1 MSCFLMSPTPSPPAP
16 LTICQTKG
24 LDVLERQGN
33 VFLTGAAGTGKSFLL
48 QRYLAGKSSDSFPI
62 VASTGAAAVLVG
74 GRTFHSFFGLGIMEG
89 GLEATVAR
97 ALRSGKLINRLN
109 RASCVIIDEVSM
121 LSGMML
127 QAAET
132 IACRIR
138 GSAEPWGGLRIIAV
152 GDFAQLPPVT
162 PGQQTKDWAFL
173 HPTWKGSD
181 FQPALLS
188 TVMRTQDVEFLRI
201 LNFVREGIVNEEV
214 QDFLRQRIST
224 SGDEEEGTRLYPHRA
239 QADAYNLRRL
249 EAMSSPLRSFKTVYE
264 GHERYIDS
272 AKKV

>member
-1 MSCFLMSPTPSPPAP
+1 MDKISSNQAA
-16 LTICQTKG
+16 LTNCQTKG

-162 PGQQTKDWAFL
+162 PDTHGKDWAFL
-173 HPTWKGSD
+173 HPVWQESD

-188 TVMRTQDVEFLRI
+188 TVIRTQDVELLMI
-201 LNFVREGIVNEEV
+201 LNFVREGIVNDTVHE
-214 QDFLRQRIST
+214 FL
-224 SGDEEEGTRLYPHRA
+224 
-239 QADAYNLRRL
+239 NRRMTKL
-249 EAMSSPLRSFKTVYE
+249 TD
-264 GHERYIDS
+264 HT
-272 AKKV
+272 